1 MTFEPKIVG
10 FLCNW
15 CSYAGADLAG
25 VSRIQYPPNIRI
37 IRLMCSGR
45 YDPVIV
51 LEALI
56 DGADGVLLTGCH
68 IGDCHYIVGNY
79 YAERKFRMLKKL
91 LALTGLEN
99 ERLRLEWVS
108 ASEGARFAE
117 IAKEFTNQI
126 KTFGPSPLSGET
138 PDPNLLENLRAAQMA
153 VAGFRLRV
161 LVGREKSL
169 IDEGNIYGERL
180 SQEDFDNVMN
190 DAIAAEYL
198 RSKIYLILTKGPLSV
213 KELSKR
219 LDVDSQKALQ
229 EIVVMRRHGMV
240 ALGRVEG
247 TTPLYVALEVGR

>member
-1 MTFEPKIVG
+1 
-10 FLCNW
+10 
-15 CSYAGADLAG
+15 
-25 VSRIQYPPNIRI
+25 
-37 IRLMCSGR
+37 MCSGR

-56 DGADGVLLTGCH
+56 DGADGVLLAGCH

-79 YAERKFRMLKKL
+79 YAERKLEMLKKL

-117 IAKEFTNQI
+117 IVKEFTNEI
-126 KTFGPSPLSGET
+126 KTLGPSPVSGET
-138 PDPNLLENLRAAQMA
+138 PDPNLLDNLRAAQMA
-153 VAGFRLRV
+153 AAGFRLRV

-180 SQEDFDNVMN
+180 SQEDFDKVMN
-190 DAIAAEYL
+190 DAIATEYL
-198 RSKIYLILTKGPLSV
+198 RSKIYLMLRKEPLSV

-219 LDVDSQKALQ
+219 LNVDSQKTLQ

-240 ALGRVEG
+240 ALGRVDD
-247 TTPLYVALEVGR
+247 TTPLYVALEAGR